1 MVDQMMEILLNSQAR
16 LSMIMKNLF
25 EKETY
30 DEIMVRLHKLT
41 PQSERQWGKM
51 NVSQM
56 MAHCCAAFEVAQG
69 DRVRKRGF
77 LGYLF
82 GGMYKKKYVYENSFK
97 RNDPTDPTFVITD
110 ERDFQIERARLI
122 KHIERFHLG
131 GPEKVTKANHPFFG
145 KMTPIEWA
153 QLGYN
158 HLNHHF
164 KQFGA

>member
-1 MVDQMMEILLNSQAR
+1 
-16 LSMIMKNLF
+16 MKNLF

-30 DEIMVRLHKLT
+30 AEIMERLNKLS

-69 DRVRKRGF
+69 DRNRKRGF

-97 RNDPTDPTFVITD
+97 HNDPTDPTFKITD

-122 KHIERFHLG
+122 KHIERFYQG
-131 GPEKVTKANHPFFG
+131 GPEQVSKADHPFFG
-145 KMTPIEWA
+145 KMTPTDWA
-153 QLGYN
+153 QLSYN

-164 KQFGA
+164 KQFNA